1 MFATNMQISYNMK
14 YPIEFYNNEDVL
26 LNTVSYLTDRE
37 DNITIR
43 KTTESIDTYDVTARQ
58 LNIVLLII
66 FIIPAVIIVA
76 GIVVWQVRRRKK

>member
-1 MFATNMQISYNMK
+1 M
-14 YPIEFYNNEDVL
+14 
-26 LNTVSYLTDRE
+26 SYLTDRE

-43 KTTESIDTYDVTARQ
+43 KTTESVDTYDVTARQ